1 LLGLWFVEH
10 AARWCVLRVRRLWFD
25 ERLLL
30 S

>member
-10 AARWCVLRVRRLWFD
+10 ASRWCVLRVRRLRLD

-30 S
+30 T